1 MRGYR
6 TDLAVELRDSAMREY
21 AKTNEGEI
29 DGVIYKEEKINENIT
44 KSTIEIINEAGERAI
59 GKERGKYITFIFPE
73 PDEMDRVCFDA
84 LYKALSDTFRELCLN
99 EENAARSMLFCG
111 LGNRKLT
118 ADSIGPAAADGILA
132 THHIKASDA
141 ELFSQIGFFDTAVIS
156 PGVSSQTGMETFD
169 TVKSAVFSVKP
180 DVVIAADALCA
191 RGTERLCKT
200 IQLSTTGI
208 SPGAGIGNFHGK
220 LDEKG
225 IGVPVIGVG
234 VPTVIDAATLVCDF
248 AGDEKLHEKISQKA
262 GGLFVSPKNADT
274 GIKILSRILSYA
286 VNTAFQSGLT
296 AEETEL
302 MQ

>member
-6 TDLAVELRDSAMREY
+6 TDLAVELRDGAMREY
-21 AKTNEGEI
+21 AKANDGEI
-29 DGVIYKEEKINENIT
+29 DGVIYREEKIGENIT
-44 KSTIEIINEAGERAI
+44 KSTIEIINEAGARAI
-59 GKERGKYITFIFPE
+59 GKEQGKYITFIFPE
-73 PDEMDRVCFDA
+73 PEEMDRECFDT
-84 LYKALSDTFRELCLN
+84 LYKSLSAAFRELCLSK
-99 EENAARSMLFCG
+99 EKRAHSMLFCG
-111 LGNRKLT
+111 LGNRRLT

-132 THHIKASDA
+132 THHMKMSDE
-141 ELFSQIGFFDTAVIS
+141 ELFSSVGFFDTAVIS

-169 TVKSAVFSVKP
+169 IVRSAVQSVKP
-180 DVVIAADALCA
+180 DTVIAADALCA
-191 RGTERLCKT
+191 RDAVRLCKT

-225 IGVPVIGVG
+225 MGVPVIGVG

-248 AGDEKLHEKISQKA
+248 MGEEKMHGEISQKSS
-262 GGLFVSPKNADT
+262 GLFVSPKNIDMSV
-274 GIKILSRILSYA
+274 KILARILSYA
-286 VNTAFQSGLT
+286 VNTAFQSGLS